1 MPLSLN
7 AGPTG
12 PPSSVR
18 IPDLGAPPSTVH
30 PSHLADGP
38 TPPTLS
44 APPPLL
50 FTPGLASPQR
60 TPIRSLFDSPRHRPA
75 RLRRRPSVRL
85 SRFRPHHRSP
95 HHHPTPQ
102 HARRGVGRC
111 LPPPNPPP
119 PPPVPRRHTHPPRT
133 PWRARPRLAS
143 FYQPTAPAGGGNARR
158 LAARQGHLRLA
169 VEAAAAGGT
178 TGQDDTKQARGGVA
192 RANQG
197 GTTSP
202 GRWAD
207 RRGGGWGGVEVVGG
221 AGSSIYLSSY
231 RIFPRS
237 YPPSCHP
244 PQRIADHLPSPPP
257 PAPATDRTSP
267 PTSLH
272 SGPSEL
278 GDLN

>member
-111 LPPPNPPP
+111 LPPPNPHPP
-119 PPPVPRRHTHPPRT
+119 PRCPGATRIHRGHPGAPETEAGLILPADSSRR
-133 PWRARPRLAS
+133 WRKCPTVGGTARPS
-143 FYQPTAPAGGGNARR
+143 PTRC
-158 LAARQGHLRLA
+158 
-169 VEAAAAGGT
+169 
-178 TGQDDTKQARGGVA
+178 
-192 RANQG
+192 
-197 GTTSP
+197 
-202 GRWAD
+202 
-207 RRGGGWGGVEVVGG
+207 RGGG
-221 AGSSIYLSSY
+221 S
-231 RIFPRS
+231 RR
-237 YPPSCHP
+237 H
-244 PQRIADHLPSPPP
+244 
-257 PAPATDRTSP
+257 DRAR
-267 PTSLH
+267 
-272 SGPSEL
+272 
-278 GDLN
+278 

>member
-102 HARRGVGRC
+102 HSRRGVGRC

-119 PPPVPRRHTHPPRT
+119 PRCPGAPRIHRGHPGAPDRGWPHSTSRQLPPVEEMPDGWRHGKAISDSLSRRRQPA
-133 PWRARPRLAS
+133 ARPGKMTRS
-143 FYQPTAPAGGGNARR
+143 RRVEEWQGPTRALRRRAGGG
-158 LAARQGHLRLA
+158 L
-169 VEAAAAGGT
+169 
-178 TGQDDTKQARGGVA
+178 
-192 RANQG
+192 
-197 GTTSP
+197 
-202 GRWAD
+202 
-207 RRGGGWGGVEVVGG
+207 
-221 AGSSIYLSSY
+221 
-231 RIFPRS
+231 
-237 YPPSCHP
+237 
-244 PQRIADHLPSPPP
+244 
-257 PAPATDRTSP
+257 
-267 PTSLH
+267 
-272 SGPSEL
+272 
-278 GDLN
+278 